1 MLTRIPC
8 CGRCLEDKAWSSLF
22 EFSEAA
28 EDAPRFFVEQPS
40 GVACV
45 PPDTLAR
52 AEVILEFPFGE
63 AGERSETDEGR

>member
-8 CGRCLEDKAWSSLF
+8 CGRCLEDKAWSSWF

-28 EDAPRFFVEQPS
+28 EEAPRLFVEQPS